1 MIQRKQIFIVSFC
14 AILFGS
20 LYWYHLVTSYESEL
34 GTDNTFV
41 VNDADPSVSGA
52 TNDSLLSLE
61 FNQGQE
67 ELEWAFTTI
76 TVYQGNNEF
85 DCTLGGVTS
94 VPKQGGKV
102 NTRLNADGQT
112 FTISVDATS
121 ESSFTKFSLNSMGED
136 IGENYSMRF
145 SKTDIFFGEN
155 LSWFMV
161 KDTDF
166 SSLTSLPEGNFS
178 DDNSERLDWYEYDI
192 STHRV
197 EASDQIYIVDD
208 GSTIYKIQ
216 LISYYNQDDE
226 SRHVTFIVARLG
238 GEEIAAIFDENLVQS
253 SPCIIIDDNQIWS
266 PYESI
271 YIKENAFQI
280 CEDICDLEIIVTYE
294 SVKVK
299 GTKNVQIQ

>member
-1 MIQRKQIFIVSFC
+1 
-14 AILFGS
+14 
-20 LYWYHLVTSYESEL
+20 VTSYESEL

-41 VNDADPSVSGA
+41 INDADSSVSGA
-52 TNDSLLSLE
+52 TNDSLLTLE

-76 TVYQGNNEF
+76 TVSKGTNEF

-94 VPKQGGKV
+94 VQQQGGKV

-136 IGENYSMRF
+136 TGNNFSMRF
-145 SKTDIFFGEN
+145 SKTDIYFADH
-155 LSWFMV
+155 LSWFIV
-161 KDTDF
+161 KETEY
-166 SSLTSLPEGNFS
+166 SSLTTLPEGNFS
-178 DDNSERLDWYEYDI
+178 DDDSEKLDWYEYDI

-197 EASDQIYIVDD
+197 EALDQIYIVDD

-216 LISYYNQDDE
+216 FISYYNQEDE
-226 SRHVTFIVARLG
+226 SRHVTFIVARLTG
-238 GEEIAAIFDENLVQS
+238 GDIAAIFDENLVQS

-266 PYESI
+266 PSESI
-271 YIKENAFQI
+271 YIKENGFQI
-280 CEDICDLEIIVTYE
+280 CENICELEIFLTYE
-294 SVKVK
+294 NVKVK
-299 GTKNVQIQ
+299 GTKYILIE